1 MKTKGKAIL
10 RFFFET
16 FWGPVI
22 VWWAAAL
29 LNLAIWVVSPLLG
42 KIGMRLEEG
51 FGIVLALVTLA
62 VVVAWAKTL
71 FSRRWGRAAG
81 QLAVGGLSLPVFSIA
96 CLLSMAASHAL
107 AYSKSPESFARRF
120 SVLDRGSGP
129 QLFQIEF
136 VLHRWLPTEY
146 DKFVVFPSGKR
157 IGLFP
162 DTGGNGPF
170 ALYRL
175 PTGEYDLVDGLRHP
189 PHRNEY
195 RVNASAETVEMRCG
209 DCWIAIPDGAKS
221 VTGFGGEDLSI
232 QTDDGEKWV
241 RGGVPVGDSLRGREF
256 RGIVHPDCRF
266 EFASE
271 VADPLAEGAVPP
283 TDIAAPAEDCEKEAY
298 SPFDYAF
305 VRYLRETVAPNYGG
319 EWEHCVPVVWIVG
332 LEDDPPDILAW
343 GEFRVFNYR
352 LEGDTFHFV
361 SGGNHPGLMRLRET
375 NGTFSVVSFDPVL
388 NGSEYTPSAK
398 RIFGRYYD
406 SWNHTVSDGRW
417 FESERLQNLAD
428 YADRN
433 NLSAKYCQDPD
444 CDRVRL
450 PSAYGR
456 IDPELE
462 QILHEPIVPASALEW
477 REAAITDV
485 ARFLEAASPCPEC
498 LADRP
503 SGGRIRIAV
512 SPPRLGE
519 KSFGTNKEPRVSL
532 VPSGNAPD
540 RRFSLLELASLA
552 TEAAGME
559 LRIDPDGLYFKSG
572 ASEEGYFAHAFVKA
586 PKGLREALDRECP
599 ADGSSDDGPRLRAFL
614 AARGVGWP
622 EGAVAEPL
630 PPDQWEGLLLKQT
643 PDHIARIRAILA
655 APGFNLRRVFLR
667 PRILE
672 FEGDR
677 MPDGLPDLP
686 RPGERLL
693 VRRVPAAEVPAVA
706 AALADADGAVVR
718 NLVPLQGEES
728 LPTRWDERPGTV
740 SGDKNY
746 HAVNGFRGWWTT
758 DWDAAGVTL
767 EIVPRFS
774 DDGDSLSLHYVLRSL
789 SERPADGAPLA
800 PPYGCAGDAELAPG
814 DALLLGTLRAPLRAD
829 DRPRALVLLLE
840 TAPPPRHAESAETA
854 PPADPATKALTNSLD
869 SGAVSIDNSPHLAK

>member
-1 MKTKGKAIL
+1 METKRKAIL

-29 LNLAIWVVSPLLG
+29 VNLAIWVVSPLLG

-81 QLAVGGLSLPVFSIA
+81 QLALGCLSLPVFSIA
-96 CLLSMAASHAL
+96 GFLSMAASHAF

-136 VLHRWLPTEY
+136 ATYRVFPTEY
-146 DKFVVFPSGKR
+146 DKSVVFPSGKR
-157 IGLFP
+157 IGLVP

-175 PTGEYDLVDGLRHP
+175 PTGEYYLVDGLRLP
-189 PHRNEY
+189 SHRTEY
-195 RVNASAETVEMRCG
+195 RVNAPAETVEMRSG
-209 DCWIAIPDGAKS
+209 DCWIVIPDGTKS
-221 VTGFGGEDLSI
+221 VTGFGGESICI
-232 QTDDGEKWV
+232 QTDGGEKWV
-241 RGGVPVGDSLRGREF
+241 HGGVPVGDSLRDREF

-266 EFASE
+266 EFASA
-271 VADPLAEGAVPP
+271 VADPLAGGAVPP

-388 NGSEYTPSAK
+388 DGSEYTPSAK
-398 RIFGRYYD
+398 RIFGRNYD
-406 SWNHTVSDGRW
+406 SWNHAVSDGRW
-417 FESERLQNLAD
+417 FEAERLQNLAN

-433 NLSAKYCQDPD
+433 GLSAKYCQDPGR
-444 CDRVRL
+444 DRVRL

-485 ARFLEAASPCPEC
+485 ARFLEASSPCPEC
-498 LADRP
+498 LADGP

-519 KSFGTNKEPRVSL
+519 KSFGTNEEPRVSL
-532 VPSGNAPD
+532 VPSGNASD

-586 PKGLREALDRECP
+586 PECLREALDRECP
-599 ADGSSDDGPRLRAFL
+599 ADGSSDDGARLRAFL

-622 EGAVAEPL
+622 EGAVSEPL

-693 VRRVPAAEVPAVA
+693 VRRVPAAEVSAVS
-706 AALADADGAVVR
+706 AALANADGAVVR

-746 HAVNGFRGWWTT
+746 HAVNGIRGWWTT

-814 DALLLGTLRAPLRAD
+814 DALILGTLRAPLRAD

-840 TAPPPRHAESAETA
+840 TAPAGHGLTRRQQENERES
-854 PPADPATKALTNSLD
+854 
-869 SGAVSIDNSPHLAK
+869 